1 MNETQLREELKK
13 YNFDHIIN
21 LTKNL
26 STAGCEIF
34 VPLQKVALKA
44 LRSIDVQNKLVLD
57 IGCRDDL
64 FSFEAEKLGAQEV
77 IGIAHITL
85 RRSL

>member
-13 YNFDHIIN
+13 YNFYHIIN
-21 LTKNL
+21 LTENL
-26 STAGCEIF
+26 STAGCEIL
-34 VPLQKVALKA
+34 VPLQEVALKA
-44 LRSIDVQNKLVLD
+44 LRSIDLQNKRVLD
-57 IGCRDDL
+57 IGYRDGL
-64 FSFEAEKLGAQEV
+64 SSFEAEKLGAQEV